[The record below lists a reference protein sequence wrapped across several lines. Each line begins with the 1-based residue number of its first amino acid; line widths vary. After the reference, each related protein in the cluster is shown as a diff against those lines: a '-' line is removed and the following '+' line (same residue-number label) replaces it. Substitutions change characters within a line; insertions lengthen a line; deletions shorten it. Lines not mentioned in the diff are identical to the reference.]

1 MRLLIRLL
9 ANAATLVGLTYYL
22 PGLQVDNWYTAF
34 IAALVLGLVNLII
47 RPIVSL
53 LTLPVNLLTLGL
65 FGLIINAL
73 MLWLTSTIVKGFTVG
88 GFWPAFW
95 GALILSLV
103 GWLVS
108 MLLGKK

>member
-9 ANAATLVGLTYYL
+9 ASAVTLVALTYYL
-22 PGLQVDNWYTAF
+22 PGIHVDSWYTAF
-34 IAALVLGLVNLII
+34 IADLVLGVVNIII
-47 RPIVSL
+47 RPIISL

-65 FGLIINAL
+65 FGLCINAL
-73 MLWLTSTIVKGFTVG
+73 MLWLTSTIVKGFTVA

-103 GWLVS
+103 GWLMN
-108 MLLGKK
+108 MLLHK